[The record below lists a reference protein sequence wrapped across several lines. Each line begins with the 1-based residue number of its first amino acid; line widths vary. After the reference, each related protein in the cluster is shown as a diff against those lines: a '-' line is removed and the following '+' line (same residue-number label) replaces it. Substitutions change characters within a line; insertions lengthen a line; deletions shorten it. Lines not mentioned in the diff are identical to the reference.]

1 MKFKKANALFLV
13 SCSLLAGC
21 NNEPKTALL
30 SNAQFVLYNSCDEAL
45 LFHAPSLEEFTNLY
59 NSNLNY
65 IILFSEDDCSACKY
79 FNPIIKK
86 YVEETHQLVIKVGG
100 ENRYKIEQEYKDRF
114 FPNSGVLTPALF
126 VKENGDNIYKVDYDQ
141 YMGTYGVFKRH
152 MNSKFKTSKCAY
164 FTAEIPG
171 KSRIISNYTYVS
183 FQSNETF
190 KNKLSDK
197 LMNTEKNVLIS
208 PDFTNNFMTVYEK
221 NLNGDFDVVRTT
233 PINDELD
240 DETIEKYL

>member
-1 MKFKKANALFLV
+1 MKFKKVCGLLLI

-21 NNEPKTALL
+21 NDESKTALL
-30 SNAQFVLYNSCDEAL
+30 GNAQFTLYNSCDEAF
-45 LFHAPSLEEFTNLY
+45 LFHNPSLEEFTNLY

-65 IILFSEDDCSACKY
+65 IILFSENGCSACEA
-79 FNPIIKK
+79 FDPIIKK
-86 YVEETHQLVIKVGG
+86 YVEETHQFVIKVEG
-100 ENRYKIEQEYKDRF
+100 EDKYKIQQEYKDKF
-114 FPNSGVLTPALF
+114 FPDSNILTPSLF
-126 VKENGDNIYKVDYDQ
+126 IKENGDNIYKVDYSK
-141 YMGTYGVFKRH
+141 YMGTYGAFKRH

-208 PDFTNNFMTVYEK
+208 PDFINNFMTVYEK

-233 PINDELD
+233 PITDELD
-240 DETIEKYL
+240 DETIAKYL